1 MSPGSSSDDGLLM
14 ESPVAITKLLADY
27 GPWGMLALS
36 LFALRWLF
44 LKYDAAQEARIKE
57 GKENGVLVAAANDA
71 LTKTHSLIEAQNARM
86 AALIPFYRPELNR
99 EGKL

>member
-1 MSPGSSSDDGLLM
+1 M
-14 ESPVAITKLLADY
+14 ENPAALTRLLADY
-27 GPWGMLALS
+27 GPWGMLAIS
-36 LFALRWLF
+36 LVTMRWLF

-86 AALIPFYRPELNR
+86 AALLPFYRPELNR
-99 EGKL
+99 EGKP